1 MSSDHDLYLTNADAV
16 NTGDSASIPTSTGNS
31 PESIGKGRLDAF
43 EHYRPLLFGLA
54 YRMLGSSA
62 DAEDLLQETFVRWQE
77 TSQTDI
83 ESPRAFLVT
92 ILTRVCINHLQSA
105 RVKREEYFGQWLPE
119 PLVTGPRHNPFVSF
133 SMGESLSVAFL
144 LLLERLTP
152 VERAVLVLREAFDY
166 EYSEIASILDQSEPS
181 CRQVLRRARRH
192 IREDRAR
199 FDASREQ
206 QQELLRKFSEAS
218 SQGDLQGLLA
228 LLSRDAIFY
237 SDGGGKAPA
246 LPKPIHGAEH
256 IARGILEG
264 IRRLV
269 PKNLVRRFAEINGQP
284 GIVTFLE
291 DRPFSVFT
299 LDVND
304 GLVSRIYV
312 ITNPEKLKRLPPL
325 ASLQS

>member
-1 MSSDHDLYLTNADAV
+1 VSSDHDLYLTNADAV